1 MSSMGGG
8 GGGGLKHGGRPPG
21 AVARKKKQSIVEL
34 QSFINNTI
42 HHRIIIKFCEMTNEK
57 KTMAITF
64 LTNKI

>member
-1 MSSMGGG
+1 MGGG

-34 QSFINNTI
+34 QSFFKNTI
-42 HHRIIIKFCEMTNEK
+42 HHRIIIKFCEMTIEK
-57 KTMAITF
+57 KTKAISF

>member
-21 AVARKKKQSIVEL
+21 AVARKEKQSIVEL
-34 QSFINNTI
+34 QSFIINTMI
-42 HHRIIIKFCEMTNEK
+42 CEMTNEK
-57 KTMAITF
+57 KPKAITF